1 MSHVVVD
8 GSNIATEGR
17 EVPSL
22 AQLNEAVL
30 AFLAEHPAAK
40 LTVVVDATFGH
51 RIRRTEVAEFDA
63 AIANN
68 EIVCPPAGAMGRGDG
83 FVLMIADKIKAAVMS
98 NDSFQEFH
106 DDYQWLFD
114 EGRLIGGKPVPNVGW
129 VFITRL
135 PVRAKGARKGTS
147 GRAARTAGES
157 KSGRAARAGGEAKT
171 GRAAR
176 TGGESKSGRGAR
188 SSRAA
193 KTELSEEDRFAD
205 FVRHNPVGARVR
217 GVVEGYSSHG
227 IYVTM
232 DGVRGYLPLA
242 HISRPAPRRGRDHA
256 SPGATLSLV
265 VVEHSQ
271 ARRSVDVAVPGF
283 EPKPAAPK
291 AAQPRTATRRRS
303 RPRRAVKR

>member
-1 MSHVVVD
+1 MATHVVVD

-30 AFLAEHPAAK
+30 ALLAEHPGTK

-51 RIRRTEVAEFDA
+51 RIGRKEVADFDA

-83 FVLMIADKIKAAVMS
+83 FVLMIADKVEAAVLS
-98 NDSFQEFH
+98 NDSFQEFQ
-106 DDYQWLFD
+106 DEYPWLFD

-135 PVRAKGARKGTS
+135 PVRAKS
-147 GRAARTAGES
+147 GRAARGASKAAASGTARGARGGAS
-157 KSGRAARAGGEAKT
+157 RTGRATKSGRAPKP
-171 GRAAR
+171 
-176 TGGESKSGRGAR
+176 
-188 SSRAA
+188 
-193 KTELSEEDRFAD
+193 ELNEEDRFTE
-205 FVRHNPVGARVR
+205 FVRRNPIGAKVR

-227 IYVTM
+227 IYVAI
-232 DGVRGYLPLA
+232 DGVRGYLPLK
-242 HISRPAPRRGRDHA
+242 HIAKPAPRSGREHA
-256 SPGATLSLV
+256 KPGATLSLV
-265 VVEHSQ
+265 VVEHSH

-283 EPKPAAPK
+283 EPRPAARPAQPK
-291 AAQPRTATRRRS
+291 AEKRPRRRS
-303 RPRRAVKR
+303 RAAKKR

>member
-1 MSHVVVD
+1 MATHVVVD

-17 EVPSL
+17 EAPSL

-30 AFLAEHPAAK
+30 ALLAEHPDTK

-51 RIRRTEVAEFDA
+51 RIGRKEVADFDA

-83 FVLMIADKIKAAVMS
+83 FVLMIADKVKAAVLS

-106 DDYQWLFD
+106 DEYPWLFD

-135 PVRAKGARKGTS
+135 PVRKKSARASKETRAGRS
-147 GRAARTAGES
+147 GRAAKAGRPA
-157 KSGRAARAGGEAKT
+157 RAARSAKP
-171 GRAAR
+171 
-176 TGGESKSGRGAR
+176 
-188 SSRAA
+188 
-193 KTELSEEDRFAD
+193 ELNEEDRFEE
-205 FVRHNPVGARVR
+205 FVRRYPVGAKAR

-227 IYVTM
+227 IYVAI
-232 DGVRGYLPLA
+232 DGVRGYLPLK
-242 HISRPAPRRGRDHA
+242 HIAKPAPRSGREHA
-256 SPGATLSLV
+256 KPGATLQLV
-265 VVEHSQ
+265 VVEHSR

-283 EPKPAAPK
+283 EPRP
-291 AAQPRTATRRRS
+291 ATRPAPAKATPRS
-303 RPRRAVKR
+303 RRRPRAAKKR